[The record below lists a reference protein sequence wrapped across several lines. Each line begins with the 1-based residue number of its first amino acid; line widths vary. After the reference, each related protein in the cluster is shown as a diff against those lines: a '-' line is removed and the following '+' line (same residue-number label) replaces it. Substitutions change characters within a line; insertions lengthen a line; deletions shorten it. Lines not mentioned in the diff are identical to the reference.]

1 MALSQQLIDDH
12 QGQVPNTKAAL
23 VKLPGVGVKTAN
35 VVLNELFDVPT
46 IAVDTHIFRVANRI
60 GFAPGK
66 TVGEV
71 DAFDESGA
79 NRL

>member
-12 QGQVPNTKAAL
+12 QGQVPNTAAL

-46 IAVDTHIFRVANRI
+46 IAVDTHIFRVVIASVLPQEKQSAKWKR
-60 GFAPGK
+60 
-66 TVGEV
+66 V
-71 DAFDESGA
+71 
-79 NRL
+79 